1 MYAMTWGTV
10 ELESEVEAWLRSLNS
25 TEFGHAAFYID
36 LLADRGPLLDE
47 PYSRQLGGKLRE
59 LRFYLGRD
67 RRRVSYYL
75 ATGQRAVL
83 LTVFRKQQ
91 GREQAEIERARRAM
105 NMCVLE
111 GHTAEG

>member
-10 ELESEVEAWLRSLNS
+10 ELEPEVEAWLRSLS
-25 TEFGHAAFYID
+25 PTEFGHVAFYID
-36 LLADRGPLLDE
+36 LLAERGPLLDE

-59 LRFYLGRD
+59 LRFYLSRE
-67 RRRVSYYL
+67 RLRVSYYL

-91 GREQAEIERARRAM
+91 GREQAEIERAPRAM
-105 NMCVLE
+105 DTCTLE
-111 GHTAEG
+111 GHAAEG